1 MSGVAVK
8 TAPAGS
14 ARRQPVQGRSQATV
28 RRILDAA
35 ARLIEERPLDE
46 ITTNRIA
53 EAAGL
58 TIGALYRFFPDREAV
73 IRAILLGFIDRF
85 RDLITAYLIE
95 VKPASREALVDGL
108 IDRYVDFMIEE
119 PGFQALWFGGYLNV
133 KAVDND
139 RVATLDLA
147 RAVKSYLVG
156 RLGYPDDEALLMRVA
171 IVIEGGGHL
180 LEFALRQSEFSREA
194 VIVEVKRL
202 VARYFFE

>member
-1 MSGVAVK
+1 MNSGVAK
-8 TAPAGS
+8 TTA
-14 ARRQPVQGRSQATV
+14 ARRQPMQERSQETV

-73 IRAILLGFIDRF
+73 IRAILLSFIERC
-85 RDLITAYLIE
+85 RERVVAYLVE
-95 VKPASREALVDGL
+95 VKPATREVMADGL
-108 IDRYVDFMIEE
+108 IDLYVDFMIEE

-139 RVATLDLA
+139 QTATLDLA
-147 RAVKSYLVG
+147 HAIKNYLVT
-156 RLGYPDDEALLMRVA
+156 RLDNEDEPGLLMRIAVA
-171 IVIEGGGHL
+171 VEGGGHL
-180 LEFALRQSEFSREA
+180 LEFAFRQKQFSRAA
-194 VIVEVKRL
+194 VITEVKRL
-202 VARYFFE
+202 VASYLFT

>member
-8 TAPAGS
+8 PAS
-14 ARRQPVQGRSQATV
+14 TRRQPMQGRSQATV

-73 IRAILLGFIDRF
+73 IQAILQSFIDRF
-85 RDLITAYLIE
+85 RDLINAYLVE
-95 VKPASREALVDGL
+95 VEPASREALVDGL

-119 PGFQALWFGGYLNV
+119 PGFQALWFGGYLNI

-147 RAVKSYLVG
+147 RAVKAYLVD
-156 RLGYPDDEALLMRVA
+156 RLGYRDEETLLMRVA
-171 IVIEGGGHL
+171 ITIEGGGHL
-180 LEFALRQSEFSREA
+180 LEFAFRQNQFSREA
-194 VIVEVKRL
+194 VILEVKRL